1 MRKLNTKDAVN
12 FMRLLKKAGVRQI
25 VVDLLEDAKTKP
37 EESVEKI
44 GINAVFAL
52 LEGVT
57 AAEAETELYKF
68 LSGPF
73 EKTPEYFARAK
84 VYLCTSAVEG
94 FPNTFLQSW
103 YARAGVVSVT
113 FSCDGVLQKYDA
125 GVLSNSEANA
135 ADDIV
140 KLLSDEPLR
149 RTLCDHAFEYLR
161 NNHTPEQ
168 TLAKFEELINE

>member
-57 AAEAETELYKF
+57 AAETETELYKF

-73 EKTPEYFARAK
+73 EKTPEEIELMELDELVNSLNALAEENNLERFF
-84 VYLCTSAVEG
+84 TSAFG
-94 FPNTFLQSW
+94 MTIT
-103 YARAGVVSVT
+103 G
-113 FSCDGVLQKYDA
+113 
-125 GVLSNSEANA
+125 
-135 ADDIV
+135 
-140 KLLSDEPLR
+140 
-149 RTLCDHAFEYLR
+149 
-161 NNHTPEQ
+161 
-168 TLAKFEELINE
+168 

>member
-25 VVDLLEDAKTKP
+25 VVDLLEEAKTKQ

-57 AAEAETELYKF
+57 TAEAEAELYKF

-73 EKTPEYFARAK
+73 EKTPEE
-84 VYLCTSAVEG
+84 T
-94 FPNTFLQSW
+94 
-103 YARAGVVSVT
+103 
-113 FSCDGVLQKYDA
+113 
-125 GVLSNSEANA
+125 EAMEL
-135 ADDIV
+135 D
-140 KLLSDEPLR
+140 
-149 RTLCDHAFEYLR
+149 
-161 NNHTPEQ
+161 
-168 TLAKFEELINE
+168 ELINSLNNLAEENNLERFFTSAFGMTITG